1 MTASTDGIN
10 SYRYERKYV
19 VPFHM
24 ESNLDAILCRSRYC
38 FREIFS
44 ERTVNN
50 IYFDTSMFRFY
61 HENMQGVSDRKKV
74 RIRWYG
80 NGPLT
85 GACRLEIKRKSG
97 LVGTKTVQ
105 PLTLNGQDIMSFG
118 LLNELSLPQELR
130 FELGEIRPTLF
141 NRYKRRYFLSAD
153 GRFRATIDRA
163 LRYSH
168 PGVCHFGNTM
178 GSQDVTSVLELK
190 YDRDADPD
198 AAYVTADIPLTL
210 SKKSKYVTG
219 IDAVYNC

>member
-1 MTASTDGIN
+1 MTTSTDGTS

-24 ESNLDAILCRSRYC
+24 EPNLELILCRSRYG

-50 IYFDTSMFRFY
+50 VYFDTSMFRFY

-80 NGPLT
+80 NGRLT
-85 GACRLEIKRKSG
+85 GPCRLEIKRKVG
-97 LVGTKTVQ
+97 LVGTKTVH
-105 PLTLNGQDIMSFG
+105 PLVLSGEDIMRFDFLDG
-118 LLNELSLPQELR
+118 LSLPQELR

-153 GRFRATIDRA
+153 GRFRATIDKG
-163 LRYSH
+163 LRYCH
-168 PGVCHFGNTM
+168 PGAWNSENAM
-178 GSQDVTSVLELK
+178 GSSDGVSVLELK
-190 YDRDADPD
+190 YERDADPD
-198 AAYVTADIPLTL
+198 AAYVTADIPLSL

-219 IDAVYNC
+219 ISVVYDC